1 MPPLVLSMTIMRLS
15 RAFFA
20 VQHVACCISALRRSG
35 ETAAMLE
42 IVRSKTI

>member
-1 MPPLVLSMTIMRLS
+1 MTMVRLS

-20 VQHVACCISALRRSG
+20 VQHVGACISALRRSG

-42 IVRSKTI
+42 IVPSKTI